1 MAWMDK
7 KISVILPCLN
17 EERALAACLD
27 ELRAVLPA
35 SSAFEV
41 IVVDNG
47 SSDGSAVVLARYR
60 EGFPQLKVVE
70 ERRRGYGFAYL
81 RGLEEVSGEYIF
93 MTDADG
99 TYDLSALPDFMSAL
113 EKGADL
119 VVGNRFAGRMSRQ
132 AMPWSHRYI
141 GNPFLS
147 WFARL
152 LSKIKVKD
160 VHCGARALRADCLPR
175 LSLRT
180 GGMEFAS
187 EMLIKAA
194 RAGLV
199 VGEVPVSY
207 RCRIGESKL
216 KTVPDGWRHLRF
228 MLLYS
233 PAALFFLPGSLLFGL
248 GALLLV
254 FFLVANPV
262 VFGRSFDVHPLFVF
276 SLMIFLGY
284 QLIIFGGF
292 AKVYAL
298 NHFQEGSPA
307 LEKLFRWI
315 TIERAGLA
323 GILLILIGAAL
334 YILIFASWANNGF
347 GALNLIKESI
357 VGLTLM
363 MLGAQTFFS
372 AFMFSIL
379 GIKEK

>member
-17 EERALAACLD
+17 EEQALVVCLD
-27 ELRAVLPA
+27 EIRAVLPT
-35 SSAFEV
+35 SLSFEI

-47 SSDGSAVVLARYR
+47 SSDGSAGVLARYR
-60 EGFPQLKVVE
+60 EEFPQLKILE
-70 ERRRGYGFAYL
+70 EKRRGYGFAYL
-81 RGLEEVSGEYIF
+81 RGLEEASGSYIF

-99 TYDLSALPDFMSAL
+99 TYDPSALPDFMAAL
-113 EKGADL
+113 EDGADL
-119 VVGNRFAGRMSRQ
+119 VVGNRFAGRMPRQ
-132 AMPWSHRYI
+132 AMPWSHRYL

-152 LSKIKVKD
+152 LFKIRVKD
-160 VHCGARALRADCLPR
+160 VHCGARALRAECLSK

-194 RAGLV
+194 RAGLKV
-199 VGEVPVSY
+199 AEVTVSY

-248 GALLLV
+248 GAFLLA
-254 FFLVANPV
+254 FFLAADPV
-262 VFGRSFDVHPLFVF
+262 IFGRSFDVHPLFAF
-276 SLMIFLGY
+276 SLMVFLGY

-298 NHFQEGSPA
+298 NHFQEESPA

-315 TIERAGLA
+315 TVERAGLA
-323 GILLILIGAAL
+323 GILLILVGAAL

>member
-1 MAWMDK
+1 MSWTDK

-17 EERALAACLD
+17 EEQSLAICLD

-35 SSAFEV
+35 ALVFEV

-47 SSDGSAVVLARYR
+47 SSDGSVAVLARYQ
-60 EGFPQLKVVE
+60 EKFPELKVLE
-70 ERRRGYGFAYL
+70 EKRRGYGFAYL
-81 RGLEEVSGEYIF
+81 RGLEEASGSYIF
-93 MTDADG
+93 MVDADG
-99 TYDLSALPDFMSAL
+99 TYDLSALPAFIAAL
-113 EKGADL
+113 EDGADL
-119 VVGNRFAGRMSRQ
+119 VVGNRFAGVIPRQ
-132 AMPWSHRYI
+132 AMPWSHRYL

-147 WFARL
+147 GLARL
-152 LSKIKVKD
+152 LFKIKVRD
-160 VHCGARALRADCLPR
+160 VHCGARALRADSLDK

-194 RAGLV
+194 RVHLKV
-199 VGEVPVSY
+199 SEVPVGY

-233 PAALFFLPGSLLFGL
+233 PAALFFLPGSLLLGFGSF
-248 GALLLV
+248 LLA
-254 FFLVANPV
+254 FFLIADPIM
-262 VFGRSFDVHPLFVF
+262 FGRHFDVHPLFLF

-292 AKVYAL
+292 ARVYAV
-298 NHFQEGSPA
+298 NHFQEESPA
-307 LEKLFRWI
+307 LERIFRLI
-315 TIERAGLA
+315 TVERAGLA
-323 GILLILIGAAL
+323 GIIIILIGAVL
-334 YILIFASWANNGF
+334 YILIFASWVNNGF